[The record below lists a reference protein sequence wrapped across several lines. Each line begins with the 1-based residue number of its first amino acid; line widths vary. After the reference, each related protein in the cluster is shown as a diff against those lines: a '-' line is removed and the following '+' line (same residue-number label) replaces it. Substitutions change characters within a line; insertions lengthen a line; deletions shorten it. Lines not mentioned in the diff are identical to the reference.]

1 MEKLA
6 LETSHPGGIVQMWK
20 AQYGEE
26 ICKNICFSNMETKP
40 QSARVNTL
48 KTTKEEVCKRVLCLK
63 KENWRNMQLFI
74 KEHPLL
80 ITTWYKEGK
89 LAIQDEASQLVA
101 EVLDIQKP

>member
-6 LETSHPGGIVQMWK
+6 LETSHPEWIVQMWK

-48 KTTKEEVCKRVLCLK
+48 KTTKEEVLK
-63 KENWRNMQLFI
+63 DPMFE
-74 KEHPLL
+74 
-80 ITTWYKEGK
+80 EGK
-89 LAIQDEASQLVA
+89 LAKYAVVYKGTSIASTTSV
-101 EVLDIQKP
+101 